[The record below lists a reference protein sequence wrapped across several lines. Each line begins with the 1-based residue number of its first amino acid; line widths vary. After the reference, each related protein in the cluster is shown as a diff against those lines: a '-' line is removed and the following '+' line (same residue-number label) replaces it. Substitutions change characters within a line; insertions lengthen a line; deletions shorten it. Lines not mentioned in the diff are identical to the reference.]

1 MMLPSLDI
9 HNDDIFSLHDGLTLL
24 LCWWRRWSRLPP
36 PSAPPILFFSL
47 FVSPS
52 TSLSLL
58 PLSPS
63 FPLVFF
69 SRDLQLL
76 NTILFLPTGPPT
88 QDTQRESTAGKP
100 ECERTDL
107 WFPVWLF
114 LFLSKSFLN
123 GIISYHR
130 GLPSSGWCCSSR
142 GKNTTC
148 MERKNLWFNL
158 NDWNIALFQ
167 KAACNARSYVLIN
180 GAVYGSLQRFEWLLN
195 IWKAVCCTW
204 LPLLS
209 AYFSESGMNHCG
221 FALSSSFFF

>member
-1 MMLPSLDI
+1 MNIYFSLLHLLWLVYGSLEMMLPSLDI

-24 LCWWRRWSRLPP
+24 LCWWRSWRRLPH
-36 PSAPPILFFSL
+36 PSTPPPILFFSL

-69 SRDLQLL
+69 SRDFQLL

-88 QDTQRESTAGKP
+88 QAHK
-100 ECERTDL
+100 ERVQQVSPSMSARICD
-107 WFPVWLF
+107 
-114 LFLSKSFLN
+114 FLSDCSSFFQKPFLN

-142 GKNTTC
+142 GKSTTC
-148 MERKNLWFNL
+148 MERKKICGSTWT
-158 NDWNIALFQ
+158 IGTLFH
-167 KAACNARSYVLIN
+167 
-180 GAVYGSLQRFEWLLN
+180 F
-195 IWKAVCCTW
+195 
-204 LPLLS
+204 
-209 AYFSESGMNHCG
+209 
-221 FALSSSFFF
+221 